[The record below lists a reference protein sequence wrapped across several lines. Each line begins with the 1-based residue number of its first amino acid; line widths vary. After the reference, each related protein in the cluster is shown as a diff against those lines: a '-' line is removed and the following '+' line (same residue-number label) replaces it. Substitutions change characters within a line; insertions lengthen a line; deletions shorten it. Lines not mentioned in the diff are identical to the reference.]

1 VKEKREY
8 KKMLTKKVKTDLLEL
23 NVIDRVHLA
32 EILLDSL
39 DKTDEQIEKMWI
51 RESEN
56 RYQSYKEG
64 RVKEISLKQIRSRI
78 EK

>member
-1 VKEKREY
+1 
-8 KKMLTKKVKTDLLEL
+8 MLTKKVKTNVLEL
-23 NVIDRVHLA
+23 NAIDRIHLA

-39 DKTDEQIEKMWI
+39 DKTDEQIEKIWV

-56 RYQSYKEG
+56 RYQAYKEG
-64 RVKEISLKQIRSRI
+64 RVKGRSLKQLQSRI

>member
-1 VKEKREY
+1 
-8 KKMLTKKVKTDLLEL
+8 MLTKKVKTSALGL
-23 NVIDRVHLA
+23 NVIDRIHLA

-39 DKTDEQIEKMWI
+39 DKTDEQIEKIWV

-56 RYQSYKEG
+56 RYLAYKEG
-64 RVKEISLKQIRSRI
+64 RVKGISLDQLRSRI

>member
-1 VKEKREY
+1 
-8 KKMLTKKVKTDLLEL
+8 MLTKKVKTDLLEL

-39 DKTDEQIEKMWI
+39 DKTDEQIEKIWI

-56 RYQSYKEG
+56 RYQTYKEG
-64 RVKEISLKQIRSRI
+64 RIKGISLKQIRSRI

>member
-1 VKEKREY
+1 
-8 KKMLTKKVKTDLLEL
+8 MLTEKIKTSALKL
-23 NVIDRVHLA
+23 NVIDRIHLA

-39 DKTDEQIEKMWI
+39 DKTDEEIEKMWV

-56 RYQSYKEG
+56 RYQAYKEG
-64 RVKEISLKQIRSRI
+64 RVKGISLTHLRAKI